1 MKPFLVLALIFV
13 VLNQCNP
20 QNQNQFFNSPPQPIN
35 YPLTPEQSAFLDT
48 LQQRTFLYFW
58 HEANPDHGL
67 VKDRS
72 TAGSPCSIAA
82 VGFGIVAWA
91 IGAEHGW
98 ITRDQALER
107 TLNCLRFFWRSEQS
121 TAKLATGYQGFYY
134 HFLDMKTGKRFWN
147 CELSTIDTAWLLAG
161 VRFAAHYYH
170 QNSPAEREIR
180 ELADRLTFRVNWD
193 WAALPDTG
201 RFGLMPSMG
210 WTPEEG
216 FNPLGWY
223 GYTEAQYI
231 YILAAG
237 SGYRHADKAY
247 QRWFETYHWDEPYP
261 GLAHA
266 TFPPL
271 FGHQWTKMFVDLRGL
286 VDDYMA
292 KKSID
297 YFENSRRATLTQ
309 RRYAIDNPSTG
320 SGQVPNGWAGYD
332 SLTWGW
338 TACDGPGSKFN
349 TDSWRFHEYAARGIS
364 GPRVKHDY
372 QDDGTIAPTAAAGSI
387 VFAPE
392 IVIPTLINMYQ
403 KYGARGLWGRY
414 GFVDA
419 FNPTVNWYDSDYLG
433 IDQGPILLMIEN
445 FRTGL
450 VWKYCM
456 KDPVIQKGLKRLGF
470 RKESKH

>member
-1 MKPFLVLALIFV
+1 MKPFPILALVFLI
-13 VLNQCNP
+13 LNQCNP
-20 QNQNQFFNSPPQPIN
+20 LNQNQPLNSPPQPIN
-35 YPLTPEQSAFLDT
+35 YQLTPDQSAFLDT
-48 LQQRTFLYFW
+48 LQHRTFLYFW
-58 HEANPDHGL
+58 HEANPDNGL

-72 TAGSPCSIAA
+72 TEKSPCSIAA

-91 IGAEHGW
+91 IGTEHGW
-98 ITRDQALER
+98 ITRQQAVER

-121 TAKLATGYQGFYY
+121 MAKLATGYQGFYY
-134 HFLDMKTGKRFWN
+134 HFLDMKTGERDWK

-161 VRFAAHYYH
+161 VRFAAQYYN
-170 QNSPAEREIR
+170 QNTPAEREIR
-180 ELADRLTFRVNWD
+180 DLADRLTFRVNWE

-237 SGYRHADKAY
+237 SGYKHAKRAY
-247 QRWFETYHWDEPYP
+247 LKWFDTYHWDEPYP

-266 TFPPL
+266 TFAPL

-292 KKSID
+292 EKGID

-309 RRYAIDNPSTG
+309 RRYAMDN
-320 SGQVPNGWAGYD
+320 PNGWAGYD

-338 TACDGPGSKFN
+338 TACDGPGPKFN
-349 TDSWRFHEYAARGIS
+349 TDKLRFHEYAARGIS
-364 GPRVKHDY
+364 GPHIEHDY
-372 QDDGTIAPTAAAGSI
+372 QDDGTITPTAAAGSI

-392 IVIPTLINMYQ
+392 VVIPTLMNMHD
-403 KYGARGLWGRY
+403 KYGPKGLWGSY
-414 GFVDA
+414 GFFDA
-419 FNPTVNWYDSDYLG
+419 FNPTLDWYNPDYLG

-445 FRTGL
+445 LRTGL
-450 VWKYCM
+450 VWEYCM
-456 KDPVIQKGLKRLGF
+456 KDPVIQKGLRELGF
-470 RKESKH
+470 RSESRF

>member
-1 MKPFLVLALIFV
+1 MKPFPVLIAILPILI
-13 VLNQCNP
+13 LSNLP
-20 QNQNQFFNSPPQPIN
+20 RQNQFLNSPPSPIA
-35 YPLTPEQSAFLDT
+35 YTLTPEQSVFLDT
-48 LQQRTFLYFW
+48 LQHRTFLYFW
-58 HEANPDHGL
+58 HESNPDNGL

-72 TAGSPCSIAA
+72 TKDSPGSIAA
-82 VGFGIVAWA
+82 VGFGLAAWVV
-91 IGAEHGW
+91 GAEHGW
-98 ITRDQALER
+98 IARGQAVER

-121 TAKLATGYQGFYY
+121 TKKFATGYQGFYY
-134 HFLDMKTGKRFWN
+134 HFLDMKTGCRFWN

-161 VRFAAHYYH
+161 IRFAAQYYH
-170 QNSPAEREIR
+170 RAVPAEKEIR
-180 ELADRLTFRVNWD
+180 DLVDHLTFRVNWE

-201 RFGLMPSMG
+201 KFSGLPSMG

-223 GYTEAQYI
+223 GYTEAQFI

-237 SGYRHADKAY
+237 SGYKHADQAY
-247 QRWFETYHWDEPYP
+247 QKWFDFYQWEESYP

-266 TFPPL
+266 IFPPL

-292 KKSID
+292 EKGID

-309 RRYAIDNPSTG
+309 RHYAIDNPR
-320 SGQVPNGWAGYD
+320 GWAGYD

-338 TACDGPGSKFN
+338 TACDGPGPNFN
-349 TDSWRFHEYAARGIS
+349 TDKLHFHEYAARGIS
-364 GPRVKHDY
+364 GPRIEHDY

-392 IVIPTLINMYQ
+392 IVIPTLMNMYQ
-403 KYGARGLWGRY
+403 KYGEKGLWGRY
-414 GFVDA
+414 GFLDA
-419 FNPTVNWYDSDYLG
+419 FNPTLNWYDSDYLG

-450 VWKYCM
+450 IWKYCM
-456 KDPVIQKGLKRLGF
+456 KDAVIQKGIRRLEF
-470 RKESKH
+470 RKETSH